1 MGSAHSKVIKGNLF
15 SGTSVTFSSYY
26 CRDNERSKR
35 EVCVVFL
42 QGGFIKA

>member
-1 MGSAHSKVIKGNLF
+1 MGSIHSKVRKGNLF
-15 SGTSVTFSSYY
+15 SGTSVTFSSYN
-26 CRDNERSKR
+26 CHDNDRNKR